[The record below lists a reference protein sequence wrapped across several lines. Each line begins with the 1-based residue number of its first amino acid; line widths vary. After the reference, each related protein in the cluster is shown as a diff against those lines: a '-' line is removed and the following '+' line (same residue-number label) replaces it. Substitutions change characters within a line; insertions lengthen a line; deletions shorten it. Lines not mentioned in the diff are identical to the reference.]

1 MTSPDHTRLEIEHDY
16 RQWQRKLM
24 EKCLREALSQYEQR
38 DAHSKREGAMLSLHT
53 VIEHFHEEL
62 EVDRA
67 LTEPLRDLW
76 DALYDADIGAR
87 HELLEPKKVEH
98 RPPLSARKLALM
110 RAVAIAIDL
119 RMMAGDSEEVAAH
132 YVARKVDSFGIELRG
147 KRNTDNWKIITG
159 WRDRLAA
166 ARLRGRPEHLNFE
179 GLLYHS
185 EKLGLQDAVQERGRD
200 VNELLA
206 RQFEKLRS
214 LV

>member
-1 MTSPDHTRLEIEHDY
+1 MTSPNHTRLEIEHDY

-38 DAHSKREGAMLSLHT
+38 DARSKRQGAMLSLDA
-53 VIEHFHEEL
+53 VLEHLHREL

-87 HELLEPKKVEH
+87 HELLEPRKVKH
-98 RPPLSARKLALM
+98 RPPLSGPKLALM

-119 RMMAGDSEEVAAH
+119 RMMAGDSEEVAARQ
-132 YVARKVDSFGIELRG
+132 VARKLKSFGIKLGG
-147 KRNTDNWKIITG
+147 KPDKDDWEIIAG

-166 ARLRGRPEHLNFE
+166 ARLHGSPEHWNFE
-179 GLLYHS
+179 GTLYHY
-185 EKLGLQDAVQERGRD
+185 EKLGLQDAVQERGRN
-200 VNELLA
+200 VNELLT

>member
-38 DAHSKREGAMLSLHT
+38 NARSKRQGAMLSLHT
-53 VIEHFHEEL
+53 VIEHLLRDL

-87 HELLEPKKVEH
+87 HELLEPRKVAH

-119 RMMAGDSEEVAAH
+119 RMMARDSEEVAARQ
-132 YVARKVDSFGIELRG
+132 VARKLKSFGIKLGG
-147 KRNTDNWKIITG
+147 KPDQPAWKIIAG

-166 ARLRGRPEHLNFE
+166 ARLHGSPEHWNFE
-179 GLLYHS
+179 GTLYHY
-185 EKLGLQDAVQERGRD
+185 EKLGLQDAVQERGRS
-200 VNELLA
+200 VNELLT

>member
-38 DAHSKREGAMLSLHT
+38 DARSRRQGAMLSLHT
-53 VIEHFHEEL
+53 VIEHLRREL
-62 EVDRA
+62 EVDLA

-87 HELLEPKKVEH
+87 HELLEPRKVEH

-119 RMMAGDSEEVAAH
+119 RMMAGDSEKVASRT
-132 YVARKVDSFGIELRG
+132 VASKVRSF
-147 KRNTDNWKIITG
+147 DF
-159 WRDRLAA
+159 D
-166 ARLRGRPEHLNFE
+166 
-179 GLLYHS
+179 
-185 EKLGLQDAVQERGRD
+185 LG
-200 VNELLA
+200 
-206 RQFEKLRS
+206 
-214 LV
+214 

>member
-1 MTSPDHTRLEIEHDY
+1 MTSPDRMRLLIEHDY
-16 RQWQRKLM
+16 RKWQRKLM

-38 DAHSKREGAMLSLHT
+38 DARSKRQGAMLSLHE
-53 VIEHFHEEL
+53 VLEHLHTEL

-98 RPPLSARKLALM
+98 RPPLSGPKLALM

-119 RMMAGDSEEVAAH
+119 RMMAGDSEKVAAR

-147 KRNTDNWKIITG
+147 QRNTDNWKIITG

-166 ARLRGRPEHLNFE
+166 ARLHGSPEHWNFE
-179 GLLYHS
+179 GTLYHY
-185 EKLGLQDAVQERGRD
+185 EKLGLQDAVQEPGRD
-200 VNELLA
+200 LNELLA

>member
-1 MTSPDHTRLEIEHDY
+1 MTSPDRTRLQIEHNY
-16 RQWQRKLM
+16 RKWQRKLM

-38 DAHSKREGAMLSLHT
+38 DARSRRQGAMLSLHT
-53 VIEHFHEEL
+53 VIEHLLREL
-62 EVDRA
+62 EVDLA

-87 HELLEPKKVEH
+87 HELLEPRKVAH

-119 RMMAGDSEEVAAH
+119 RMMAGDSEEAAAR
-132 YVARKVDSFGIELRG
+132 YVARRVDSFGIELRG
-147 KRNTDNWKIITG
+147 KRDTDNWKIITG

-166 ARLRGRPEHLNFE
+166 ARLRGRPEHLHFT
-179 GLLYHS
+179 GLLYHH
-185 EKLGLQDAVQERGRD
+185 EKLGLQDAVQEPGRD
-200 VNELLA
+200 PNELLA
-206 RQFEKLRS
+206 RQFDKLRS